1 MNISLIAALDD
12 KGGIGNKGGLP
23 WPHNSADLVWFKKV
37 TMGKTLIV
45 GHNTYKTLP
54 PLTGRTLRVL
64 DRDEEP
70 VDVISELAA
79 AGVEE
84 AVVIGGAKTYRQW
97 LHYVDRF
104 YISRIRGKFES
115 DTYCEELK
123 LWNR

>member
-1 MNISLIAALDD
+1 MIISLICALDD

-23 WPHNSADLVWFKKV
+23 WPKNASDLAWFKEV

-54 PLTGRTLRVL
+54 PLPGRTIMVL
-64 DRDEEP
+64 DRGVTPAHIIPHLD
-70 VDVISELAA
+70 
-79 AGVEE
+79 VEE

-97 LHYVDRF
+97 LPYVDRF
-104 YISRIRGKFES
+104 YISRIRGEFES

>member
-1 MNISLIAALDD
+1 MIISLICALDD

-23 WPHNSADLVWFKKV
+23 WPKNASDLAWFKEV

-54 PLTGRTLRVL
+54 PLPGRTIMVL
-64 DRDEEP
+64 DRGVTPAHIIPHLD
-70 VDVISELAA
+70 
-79 AGVEE
+79 VEE

-97 LHYVDRF
+97 LPYVDRF

-115 DTYCEELK
+115 DTYCEELR
-123 LWNR
+123 LWDR